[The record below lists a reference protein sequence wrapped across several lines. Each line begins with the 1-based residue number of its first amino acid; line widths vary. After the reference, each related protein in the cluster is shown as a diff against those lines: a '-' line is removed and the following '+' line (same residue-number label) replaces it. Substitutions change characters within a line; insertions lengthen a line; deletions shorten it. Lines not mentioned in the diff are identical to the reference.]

1 MRGTCSTGSRRVEK
15 NLDIWDAQKEEK
27 DVNFGLRK
35 GGGDEATTMSVRN
48 ARDWQFRTRPLSTQQ
63 GGAEMSARHRAGEVG
78 RRPCLARRS
87 TQLFISSSV
96 WARVQ
101 ENLSFPEWARME

>member
-1 MRGTCSTGSRRVEK
+1 M
-15 NLDIWDAQKEEK
+15 WDAQKEEK
-27 DVNFGLRK
+27 GANFGLRN
-35 GGGDEATTMSVRN
+35 GGGDEATTISVRN
-48 ARDWQFRTRPLSTQQ
+48 ARDWQFRTGPVSVQR
-63 GGAEMSARHRAGEVG
+63 GGAEMSAMCRAGEVG

-87 TQLFISSSV
+87 TRLFISSSA